1 MLKIKKLR
9 LKNYAGFRDTE
20 FDFTRTDGT
29 FKPICLFFGPNGC
42 GKSTGLRAIEM
53 LGQAKQFIGRENDLV
68 FRKMTY
74 HTDYDPTLPHFA
86 EYQEEM
92 TIEGVFDLDGVEKLV
107 VITSKGVE
115 TNELEGFRNAIW
127 INADD
132 QMNMKKFQIP
142 ADRIDLFLAMAEAIY
157 GYPVSIGKGVET
169 FEKGWDG
176 RKDTYEKFTDGSI
189 GGERIT
195 FYQDFV
201 LDKGSEKV
209 HFKSMSDGERKIAT
223 LLRSLCDPAMMDR
236 SDIVLIDNVE
246 MHAYMERHAPMI
258 LKLIEC
264 FPTKQF
270 IVTSHSPILVGVD
283 LPLLGIQCPS
293 FVGKR
298 FGNDCLID
306 VAMLKGLQFKA

>member
-1 MLKIKKLR
+1 MLKIKSLK
-9 LKNYAGFRDTE
+9 LKNYAGFREVE
-20 FDFTRTDGT
+20 FDFTRPDGT
-29 FKPICLFFGPNGC
+29 YKPICLFFGPNGC

-53 LGQAKQFIGRENDLV
+53 LGQAKQFVGRDNDLV

-74 HTDYDPTLPHFA
+74 HPDYDPTLPHFA

-92 TIEGVFDLDGVEKLV
+92 RIEGVFDLDGTEKKV
-107 VITSKGVE
+107 VLTTKGVE
-115 TNELEGFRNAIW
+115 TNDLTGFRNAIW

-142 ADRIDLFLAMAEAIY
+142 SERIELFLEMANAIY
-157 GYPVSIGKGVET
+157 GYPASISKAVET
-169 FEKGWDG
+169 FEHGWDG
-176 RKDTYEKFTDGSI
+176 RKETHEKFATGDVP
-189 GGERIT
+189 GERVT

-223 LLRSLCDPAMMDR
+223 LLRSLCDPSMMDR
-236 SDIVLIDNVE
+236 SDIVLIDNIE

-264 FPTKQF
+264 FPEKQF
-270 IVTSHSPILVGVD
+270 IVTSHSPILVGVNS
-283 LPLLGIQCPS
+283 PSLGIHVPS
-293 FVGKR
+293 FVGQR
-298 FGNDCLID
+298 FGNDCLFD
-306 VAMLKGLQFKA
+306 VSMMKGMQIRV

>member
-1 MLKIKKLR
+1 MLKIKKLI
-9 LKNYAGFRDTE
+9 LKNYTGYKDAE
-20 FDFTRTDGT
+20 FDFARPDGT
-29 FKPICLFFGPNGC
+29 YKPICLFYGPNGC

-53 LGQAKQFIGRENDLV
+53 LGQAKQFVGRENDLV

-74 HTDYDPTLPHFA
+74 HPDYDPTLPHFA

-92 TIEGVFDLDGVEKLV
+92 RVEGLFDADGVEKRV
-107 VITSKGVE
+107 VVTSQGVE
-115 TNELEGFRNAIW
+115 VNELEGFRNCIW
-127 INADD
+127 IDADN

-142 ADRIDLFLAMAEAIY
+142 SERIDLFLEMAEAIY
-157 GYPVSIGKGVET
+157 GYPVSLGKPVET

-176 RKDTYEKFTDGSI
+176 REDTYENFVNGTV
-189 GGERIT
+189 GGERVT

-236 SDIVLIDNVE
+236 SDIVLIDNIE

-270 IVTSHSPILVGVD
+270 IVTSHSPILVGVNN
-283 LPLLGIQCPS
+283 PKLGIYVPS
-293 FVGKR
+293 FVGNR
-298 FGNDCLID
+298 FGNDCLFD
-306 VAMLKGLQFKA
+306 VAQVKGMQLRV